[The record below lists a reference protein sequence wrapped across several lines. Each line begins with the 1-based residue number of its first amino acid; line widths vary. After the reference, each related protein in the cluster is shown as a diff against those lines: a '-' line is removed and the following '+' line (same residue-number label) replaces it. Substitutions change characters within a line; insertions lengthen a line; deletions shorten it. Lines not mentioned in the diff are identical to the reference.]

1 MMVMMN
7 FLMMVMLAK
16 MIMQALM
23 IPMNLKMVM
32 TKMMLISLFLSSIYT
47 GGIDDGVY
55 YNDVVH

>member
-1 MMVMMN
+1 MIVMMN